1 LYAGQ
6 YAAVFYKKLA
16 IFNTV
21 ICIEA
26 SDFEEHDLP
35 TEKAGAIFISQSGET
50 KDIYQAVSICKKK
63 GLFCIGVIY
72 HYLYQILMN
81 KN

>member
-1 LYAGQ
+1 VIENLVIFGCGTSLYAGQ

-21 ICIEA
+21 TCIEA

-35 TEKAGAIFISQSGET
+35 ADKAGAIFIS
-50 KDIYQAVSICKKK
+50 
-63 GLFCIGVIY
+63 
-72 HYLYQILMN
+72 
-81 KN
+81 

>member
-1 LYAGQ
+1 VIFGCGTSLYAGQ

-21 ICIEA
+21 TCIEA

-35 TEKAGAIFISQSGET
+35 ADKAGAIFIS
-50 KDIYQAVSICKKK
+50 
-63 GLFCIGVIY
+63 
-72 HYLYQILMN
+72 
-81 KN
+81 

>member
-26 SDFEEHDLP
+26 SDFEENDLP
-35 TEKAGAIFISQSGET
+35 AEKAGAIFISQSGET
-50 KDIYQAVSICKKK
+50 KDIYQAV
-63 GLFCIGVIY
+63 
-72 HYLYQILMN
+72 
-81 KN
+81 